1 MKTDRNISVQRLT
14 ACGII
19 ACVYAILTI
28 GTAAISYG
36 PIQMRLA
43 EGLCVLPFVAPWTM
57 WGVAVG
63 CLLANLFST
72 VSALDVAVGTA
83 ATLLAAFLTSRCR
96 NRFLAPL
103 PPVVCNAVSIGALL
117 AATQSPGAFWQGF
130 GLFAVQVGAGEFAAA
145 YGAGSLLLAVLK
157 RQGLDERLRSIR

>member
-1 MKTDRNISVQRLT
+1 MYYGGVDSEVVVEGVEAHGYNGVDQFGARLHTDAYVVVGESVH
-14 ACGII
+14 G
-19 ACVYAILTI
+19 
-28 GTAAISYG
+28 
-36 PIQMRLA
+36 
-43 EGLCVLPFVAPWTM
+43 
-57 WGVAVG
+57 GVAVG

-83 ATLLAAFLTSRCR
+83 ATLLAAFLTSRCK

-103 PPVVCNAVSIGALL
+103 PPVLCNAVAIGALL

-145 YGAGSLLLAVLK
+145 YGAGSLLLVVLK